1 MVKAALVLQGG
12 GTRGAFTSGVL
23 DVFMENGLYFDY
35 VIGTSAGALNAYNYV
50 AKDIG
55 RSRKIICEL
64 INDKK
69 FLSVHNLIVKK
80 SAFDFSYLFFQVPKS
95 VVSFNQEEFD
105 SSPIDFYACATCL
118 NDGKPV
124 YFRKKDNP
132 DFLLGL
138 QASSSLP
145 LISKP
150 VSIGDKAYLDGGV
163 SDGIPFRKP
172 IEEGWEKVVVVATR
186 DETYRKGTL
195 KPSYLRLAKRLYHEY
210 PNFLETYAK
219 TNETYNA
226 ATDELYSLERQGRL
240 KVLRSPDPL
249 DVSPTETDLKVL
261 TGLYEKGRKV
271 AEANLDELREYLRN

>member
-12 GTRGAFTSGVL
+12 GTRGAFTSGAL
-23 DVFMENGLYFDY
+23 DVFMENDLYFEY
-35 VIGTSAGALNAYNYV
+35 VIGTSAGALNGYNYV
-50 AKDIG
+50 AKDVG
-55 RSRKIICEL
+55 RSRKILCDL

-95 VVSFNQEEFD
+95 VVPFNQEEFD

-118 NDGKPV
+118 NDGKPA

-150 VSIGDKAYLDGGV
+150 VMISKKAYLDGGIT
-163 SDGIPFRKP
+163 DAIPFKKP
-172 IEEGWEKVVVVATR
+172 LEEGWDKVVVVTTR
-186 DETYRKGTL
+186 DENFRKGAL
-195 KPSYLRLAKRLYHEY
+195 KPSYLRLAKRLYREY
-210 PNFLETYAK
+210 PEFLKSYEK
-219 TNETYNA
+219 TNEVYNQD
-226 ATDELYSLERQGRL
+226 TEEMYSLERQGKL
-240 KVLRSPDPL
+240 KVLRSLEPL

-261 TGLYEKGRKV
+261 GELYQRGREV
-271 AEANLDELREYLRN
+271 AQSNLQSLKEYLEK

>member
-50 AKDIG
+50 AHDIG
-55 RSRKIICEL
+55 RSKRILCDL

-95 VVSFNQEEFD
+95 VVPFNQAAYDE
-105 SSPIDFYACATCL
+105 SSIDFYACATCL
-118 NDGKPV
+118 NDGKPA

-132 DFLLGL
+132 DFLKGL
-138 QASSSLP
+138 QASASLP

-150 VSIGDKAYLDGGV
+150 ISIGNKAYLDGGV
-163 SDGIPFRKP
+163 VDAIPFRKP
-172 IEEGWEKVVVVATR
+172 LEEGGNKIVVVATR
-186 DETYRKGTL
+186 DQAYRKSDL
-195 KPSYLRLAKRLYHEY
+195 KPSYLHLARRLYHEY
-210 PNFLETYAK
+210 PNFLEAYAK
-219 TNETYNA
+219 MNEVYNED
-226 ATDELYSLERQGRL
+226 TDKLYSLEKQGRV
-240 KVLRSPDPL
+240 KVLRSPEPI
-249 DVSPTETDLKVL
+249 DVSSTETDLKVL
-261 TGLYEKGRKV
+261 TALYEKGRNV
-271 AEANLDELREYLRN
+271 ANANLSGLKDYLQE

>member
-150 VSIGDKAYLDGGV
+150 VLVGDKAYLDGGV

-195 KPSYLRLAKRLYHEY
+195 KPSYLRLAKQFYHEY

-219 TNETYNA
+219 TNEVYNA